1 MTAPLV
7 AELRR
12 RRPDLRLTIQT
23 SLPRDFLA
31 TRYGTFEHVPQIPD
45 FGFQML
51 SPTAI
56 DIEASA
62 ARYVAQHAGFPALV
76 ETEAARLRAAAP
88 NLVLAN
94 VPYVTVAAAARAGIP
109 VAAYSSLNWA
119 DLADH
124 YLSDL
129 PHCDGVRAQMR
140 AAYAEAE
147 VFLRPTPAQPMTLPN
162 VRDIGTVA
170 QLGCDRRQEVRRRL
184 GVGEGTRLG
193 VIAYGGIDFRLSLA
207 GWPHVDGW
215 FWLSS
220 LLETPERPDMAPW
233 QAAGVPFADLLPS
246 IDLIVGKTGYGTFT
260 EAALAGIPV
269 LYEPRPDWP
278 EGPPLEEWLHRHTR
292 CLPAAPGQLL
302 DGKLEE
308 LLHTLFS
315 LPEQPFALP
324 TGVPEGVDI
333 LMRMVDL
340 RTSSAVAVDVQGDH
354 DAEAS
359 NGDRK

>member
-31 TRYGTFEHVPQIPD
+31 TRYGAFEHVPQIPD

-62 ARYVAQHAGFPALV
+62 TRYLALHAGFEALV

-88 NLVLAN
+88 DLVLAN
-94 VPYVTVAAAARAGIP
+94 VPYVTVAAAARTGIP

-124 YLSDL
+124 YLSALAD
-129 PHCDGVRAQMR
+129 CDGVRTQMR
-140 AAYAEAE
+140 AAYAQAE

-170 QLGCDRRQEVRRRL
+170 QLGRNRRQEVRRRL

-193 VIAYGGIDFRLSLA
+193 VIAYGGIDFRLPLA
-207 GWPHVDGW
+207 EWPRVDGW

-220 LLETPERPDMAPW
+220 LLETPERPDMVPW

-246 IDLIVGKTGYGTFT
+246 VDLIVGKTGYGTFT

-278 EGPPLEEWLHRHTR
+278 EGPPLEEWLNRHTR
-292 CLPAAPGQLL
+292 CLPAPPDQLL
-302 DGKLEE
+302 GGALES
-308 LLHTLFS
+308 LLHTLFF
-315 LPEQPFALP
+315 LPEQPLARP
-324 TGVPEGVDI
+324 TGVSEGADI
-333 LMRMVDL
+333 LMRMLDRGSASAPVVDG
-340 RTSSAVAVDVQGDH
+340 AGDH

-359 NGDRK
+359 NGGRK